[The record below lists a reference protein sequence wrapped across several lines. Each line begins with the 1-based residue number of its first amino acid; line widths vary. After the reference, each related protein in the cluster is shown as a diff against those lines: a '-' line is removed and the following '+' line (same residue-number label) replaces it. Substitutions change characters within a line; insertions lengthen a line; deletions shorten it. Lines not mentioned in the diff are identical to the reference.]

1 MEMAEDEKTKK
12 RNELKT
18 KKRDYSGY
26 DDEEFAEGQAGLR
39 RSILSK
45 YDEELEGSQE
55 NGMGCV
61 IICNRKL
68 LMQVSFR
75 SGLPIR

>member
-1 MEMAEDEKTKK
+1 MRFAEDELQNVEMAEDEKTKK

-55 NGMGCV
+55 TV
-61 IICNRKL
+61 WAA
-68 LMQVSFR
+68 
-75 SGLPIR
+75 

>member
-1 MEMAEDEKTKK
+1 MRFAEDELQNVEMAEDEKTKK
-12 RNELKT
+12 RNEMKT

-55 NGMGCV
+55 TV
-61 IICNRKL
+61 WAA
-68 LMQVSFR
+68 
-75 SGLPIR
+75 

>member
-55 NGMGCV
+55 TV
-61 IICNRKL
+61 WAA
-68 LMQVSFR
+68 
-75 SGLPIR
+75 

>member
-1 MEMAEDEKTKK
+1 MRFAEDELQNVEMAEDEKTKK

-55 NGMGCV
+55 TV
-61 IICNRKL
+61 WA
-68 LMQVSFR
+68 S
-75 SGLPIR
+75 

>member
-55 NGMGCV
+55 TV
-61 IICNRKL
+61 
-68 LMQVSFR
+68 
-75 SGLPIR
+75 

>member
-1 MEMAEDEKTKK
+1 MAEDEKTKK

-55 NGMGCV
+55 TV
-61 IICNRKL
+61 WAA
-68 LMQVSFR
+68 
-75 SGLPIR
+75 